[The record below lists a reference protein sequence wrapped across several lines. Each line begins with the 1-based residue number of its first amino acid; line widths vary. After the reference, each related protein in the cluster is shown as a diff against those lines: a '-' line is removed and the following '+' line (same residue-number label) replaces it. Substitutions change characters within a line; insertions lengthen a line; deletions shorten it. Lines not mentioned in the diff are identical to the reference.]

1 MFYMDEK
8 NMKKK
13 YIVISIIIA
22 IVLWLLIYFLFFR
35 RGKYEQN
42 ITLQPVEGGLISIRN
57 PHYNRRDSTSIIWF
71 TIMDRNLWASEAWGW
86 KNASKKTYWNH
97 FQWGNNYGFD
107 ATKTDV
113 DTTKSQINWT
123 KNNNNPVFFLEERPW
138 DDNYWWYRDLHG
150 WMWDSSKNKNLW
162 WWENDSEKNHWWL
175 DNLSQTVKN
184 RQWPCP
190 EWFHIPSIWEWSK
203 LMEIYNEVA
212 WYNVQ
217 FYRKEWLVE
226 FDEFF
231 STEKSDIP
239 EWFIKYF
246 KIPFAGDRNQTIWK
260 LQSQNNLWY
269 FWTSTPWHYA
279 SFGDDF
285 LSTID
290 GGEDFHSMGFSIR
303 CFSNVYIGE

>member
-1 MFYMDEK
+1 
-8 NMKKK
+8 
-13 YIVISIIIA
+13 
-22 IVLWLLIYFLFFR
+22 
-35 RGKYEQN
+35 
-42 ITLQPVEGGLISIRN
+42 
-57 PHYNRRDSTSIIWF
+57 
-71 TIMDRNLWASEAWGW
+71 
-86 KNASKKTYWNH
+86 
-97 FQWGNNYGFD
+97 
-107 ATKTDV
+107 
-113 DTTKSQINWT
+113 
-123 KNNNNPVFFLEERPW
+123 
-138 DDNYWWYRDLHG
+138 
-150 WMWDSSKNKNLW
+150 
-162 WWENDSEKNHWWL
+162 
-175 DNLSQTVKN
+175 
-184 RQWPCP
+184 
-190 EWFHIPSIWEWSK
+190 
-203 LMEIYNEVA
+203 MEIYNEVA